1 MRNYQIKIMSLVIKL
16 SIYKCI
22 YMFMHIMHI
31 YSFNQYKIIIMAGMI
46 IAFKDLFLYTI
57 PMKLIPY
64 HFDLYIISGKE
75 RGYI

>member
-1 MRNYQIKIMSLVIKL
+1 
-16 SIYKCI
+16 
-22 YMFMHIMHI
+22 MHI
-31 YSFNQYKIIIMAGMI
+31 YSSNQYKIIMAGII

-75 RGYI
+75 RG

>member
-1 MRNYQIKIMSLVIKL
+1 
-16 SIYKCI
+16 
-22 YMFMHIMHI
+22 MHI
-31 YSFNQYKIIIMAGMI
+31 YSFNQYKIIMAGII

-75 RGYI
+75 RGFI